1 MRYLCTTMQ
10 PSVLQL
16 KPQTTK
22 PAPIRWCLYA
32 RKSSEQDERQA
43 LSIEQQ
49 IKEMQLLADHWNI
62 EIAEIRKESHS
73 SKESGTR
80 PVYNRLIN
88 DIKLGYFNGIVTWA
102 PDRLSRNAGDL
113 GILVDLMDQGKLTEI
128 RTHGQTFTNSP
139 NEKFLLMILGSQA
152 KLEND
157 NRGLN
162 VIRGLHNKAQN
173 GWRPGVAPIGY
184 LNNGLGEEKII
195 VDEERSQIMVEMF
208 ERVAK
213 QAYTGREV
221 KRWLD
226 DIDFRTKHDKRLVLS
241 HIYRTL
247 RNPFYYGE
255 FQYPKT
261 SATMHKGKHTPI
273 ISKELFDQ
281 VQTQLSLIPK
291 TQSGAK
297 EFSFTKILKCGACK
311 TGVTAEEHM
320 KRIKTT
326 GEVRRYVY
334 YHCGRANDLDCIQPY
349 IRETDLMSELLK
361 LLDDL
366 ELDEIG
372 AHEQFKDELE
382 RYQKF
387 NGVLGHTGEAL
398 IKKPAID
405 LRAYAKYVLQ
415 NGTREEKR
423 EILQYVSGELFLKD
437 QKVYLERKPRSKKFN

>member
-1 MRYLCTTMQ
+1 MDLTATQQIPRA
-10 PSVLQL
+10 
-16 KPQTTK
+16 TK
-22 PAPIRWCLYA
+22 TPLIRWCLYA

-49 IKEMQLLADHWNI
+49 LKEMQLLADHWNI
-62 EIAEIRKESHS
+62 EISEIRKESHS

-80 PVYNRLIN
+80 PVFNRLIK
-88 DIKLGYFNGIVTWA
+88 DIQLGYFNGIVTWA

-162 VIRGLHNKAQN
+162 VIRGLRNKAQN
-173 GWRPGVAPIGY
+173 GWRPGQAPIGY

-195 VDEERSQIMVEMF
+195 VDDERSAIMVEIF

-213 QAYTGREV
+213 QAYSGRDL

-226 DIDFRTKHDKRLVLS
+226 DIDFTSKSGKRLTLS

-247 RNPFYYGE
+247 QNPFYYGE
-255 FQYPKT
+255 FRYPKT
-261 SATMHKGKHTPI
+261 EPKLHKGKHIPL
-273 ISKELFDQ
+273 ISKELFEEAQ
-281 VQTQLSLIPK
+281 IQLNAVPK
-291 TQSGAK
+291 VRTGAK
-297 EFSFTKILKCGACK
+297 EFSFTRILKCGVCK

-320 KRIKTT
+320 KRLKST
-326 GEVRRYVY
+326 GELRRYVY
-334 YHCGRANDLDCIQPY
+334 YHCGRANDLDCIQPF
-349 IRETDLMSELLK
+349 IREDRLMNELLR
-361 LLDDL
+361 LIDDL

-372 AHEQFKDELE
+372 AQEQFKDELE

-387 NGVLGHTGEAL
+387 NSVLGNNEEASF
-398 IKKPAID
+398 KKPAID
-405 LRAYAKYVLQ
+405 LKAYAKYVLQ

-423 EILQYVSGELFLKD
+423 EILRYVSGELFLKN
-437 QKVYLERKPRSKKFN
+437 QKVYLERKPRSKKFK